1 MADLNVGSFG
11 KKSNIDLKKLQ
22 AGMKAE
28 QLQTKEEKSIFNKV
42 DKDGNGVIDADEL
55 NAFSEGLD
63 KSNDGKVSRKEA
75 RKFIKKNG
83 LKGEVKKKDVLKFLN
98 ANVKNTENVE
108 DAKVVEQNGQKLV
121 QVTYKD
127 GTQEIINPD
136 KSSQLIQSDGNGN
149 SPQNMNAKKLSF
161 LLLILVAVA
170 CTNRSTSSEQDEM
183 RHWNNVLQQINALLL
198 ENKARQTLDLA
209 KQTLP
214 EILESAEKNGTTDT
228 LIYYAR
234 KIFNACGNNYINT
247 KQYKDGI
254 DYMDSIGNHPLIR
267 EHCPH
272 ELLSFKAGL
281 NQLYGNNP
289 EAVRLAED
297 YLQLPVCTS
306 ANDFIRQAEI
316 ISGVYMYS
324 GNNLP
329 KAIQILEKAI
339 DVYRKGGNFPNM
351 LRIMSRLGIYYHLSG
366 EYEKAIATNQEA
378 IATYNDSIAPGNVVI
393 AYGEQAN
400 LYAELGMYD
409 QALEMNKKA
418 QYYSMLKDSFGLG
431 DLYRYRAQIFRNMNQ
446 KDSVFHYLRLGEK
459 LSMIQNSFKGVFV
472 NKVETVNSYLDYPDS
487 LEKALQLALSI
498 CPDTVR
504 MPQWAKYQLNLHLGR
519 ALLQTG
525 KEQNGIHLIDRA
537 AQDLIN
543 MKFMEGRDANEI
555 LMDYYLAKGMNDDF
569 ARCYIRNRQF
579 ADSLDNNEKKRA
591 VAAANIRF
599 DANQKEKENKLLSAQ
614 VQWQQQ
620 QLFYNICI
628 SITLLLLLITTTAY
642 FIIRRKANHQLIE
655 NNKREIQTLI
665 TRQQD
670 LNRRNEQLTEEIER
684 AMATNNLNSIRQL
697 TVQSLLS
704 REDENTFRRSFAT
717 IHPSYLPKLR
727 ESYPQLTRNEELLAM
742 LICMNQ
748 STDEIALIMGIN
760 RNSVNVV
767 RSRMRKN
774 MELPK
779 EKSLDEVLK
788 QYLT

>member
-1 MADLNVGSFG
+1 
-11 KKSNIDLKKLQ
+11 
-22 AGMKAE
+22 
-28 QLQTKEEKSIFNKV
+28 
-42 DKDGNGVIDADEL
+42 
-55 NAFSEGLD
+55 
-63 KSNDGKVSRKEA
+63 
-75 RKFIKKNG
+75 
-83 LKGEVKKKDVLKFLN
+83 
-98 ANVKNTENVE
+98 
-108 DAKVVEQNGQKLV
+108 
-121 QVTYKD
+121 
-127 GTQEIINPD
+127 
-136 KSSQLIQSDGNGN
+136 
-149 SPQNMNAKKLSF
+149 MNAKKLSF

-170 CTNRSTSSEQDEM
+170 CTNRSTSSEQDEV

-198 ENKARQTLDLA
+198 ENKAQQTLDLA

-214 EILESAEKNGTTDT
+214 EILESEEKNGTTDT

-599 DANQKEKENKLLSAQ
+599 DTNQKEKENKLLSAQ

-665 TRQQD
+665 ARQQG

-704 REDENTFRRSFAT
+704 REDENAFRRSFAT